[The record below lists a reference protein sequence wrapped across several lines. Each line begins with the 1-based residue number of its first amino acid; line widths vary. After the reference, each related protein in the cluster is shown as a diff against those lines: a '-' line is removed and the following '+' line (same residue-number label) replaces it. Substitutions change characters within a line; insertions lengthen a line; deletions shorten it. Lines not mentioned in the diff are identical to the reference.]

1 MYLYSGPDD
10 NHSFV
15 FSLKNV
21 YILFCYN
28 VFFEFFK
35 KINKYSYDVS
45 FVNVNNVI
53 SLFEWFSWTALAA
66 GDMSL
71 KHIYL
76 T

>member
-10 NHSFV
+10 NHSFCL
-15 FSLKNV
+15 SLKSV

-53 SLFEWFSWTALAA
+53 CLFEWFSSAALAA